1 MRDPRICA
9 SIPSSRAAFDLVS
22 PDAAAIPAVIGTWLG
37 RAVLIGTGLA
47 LARSGDGEGCEHI
60 VRDSLYA
67 AVALE
72 GFLLVYA
79 YHRTHGDGREEAIA
93 EHTLPR
99 LPPTAHLR

>member
-22 PDAAAIPAVIGTWLG
+22 PDAGAIPAVIATWLG
-37 RAVLIGTGLA
+37 RAALIGTGLV
-47 LARSGDGEGCEHI
+47 LARQGDGKGACKHL

-79 YHRTHGDGREEAIA
+79 YHRTHGEGREDAMR
-93 EHTLPR
+93 EHALPA
-99 LPPTAHLR
+99 LPPAAPV